1 MPTIFSLVWY
11 GDQTLQSNHYEKVVC
26 GPPVYGL
33 VIICLFSE
41 IYFYIGYI
49 MPTIFDL
56 VWYGDTTLQLKYYEE
71 VVCAPF
77 GRWVGEYKF
86 YGAKLSVFHCG
97 AKLSVFTWRCQI
109 VRFYMTVP
117 NCPRCQIVRFTWRC
131 QIVRVPNCPFLHC
144 GAKLS
149 VFHCGAKLSAVP
161 NCPFLPH
168 GAKLSGCQIVRG
180 AKLSAV
186 PNCPGAK
193 LS

>member
-1 MPTIFSLVWY
+1 
-11 GDQTLQSNHYEKVVC
+11 
-26 GPPVYGL
+26 
-33 VIICLFSE
+33 
-41 IYFYIGYI
+41 

-161 NCPFLPH
+161 NCPWCQIVRFSLRCQIVRGAKLSVFTLRCQIVLVPNCPRCQIVR
-168 GAKLSGCQIVRG
+168 GAKLSGCQIVLESDTG
-180 AKLSAV
+180 PANWEALLMSSEEKL
-186 PNCPGAK
+186 PK
-193 LS
+193 ITKK

>member
-1 MPTIFSLVWY
+1 
-11 GDQTLQSNHYEKVVC
+11 
-26 GPPVYGL
+26 
-33 VIICLFSE
+33 
-41 IYFYIGYI
+41 

-161 NCPFLPH
+161 NCPQ
-168 GAKLSGCQIVRG
+168 CQIVLESALLTRLASSKPLQ
-180 AKLSAV
+180 AKACVVKFVTVFLGIDFRRTCNPLTNAQA
-186 PNCPGAK
+186 NA
-193 LS
+193 

>member
-1 MPTIFSLVWY
+1 
-11 GDQTLQSNHYEKVVC
+11 
-26 GPPVYGL
+26 
-33 VIICLFSE
+33 
-41 IYFYIGYI
+41 

-161 NCPFLPH
+161 NCPR
-168 GAKLSGCQIVRG
+168 CQIVLESHGMNSLWNFFTFKEQIYASCTIHNSLYVLQQLIIHRIYCST
-180 AKLSAV
+180 ATPLQEMWH
-186 PNCPGAK
+186 
-193 LS
+193 

>member
-1 MPTIFSLVWY
+1 MPTIFS
-11 GDQTLQSNHYEKVVC
+11 
-26 GPPVYGL
+26 
-33 VIICLFSE
+33 
-41 IYFYIGYI
+41 
-49 MPTIFDL
+49 L

-86 YGAKLSVFHCG
+86 SGAKLSVFHCG

-117 NCPRCQIVRFTWRC
+117 NCPRCQIVRFTWWC

-149 VFHCGAKLSAVP
+149 TVP
-161 NCPFLPH
+161 NCPR
-168 GAKLSGCQIVRG
+168 CQIVLGSNRSASRSQMPPFWGCWQWWTCSPMRVWCVPQLLRG
-180 AKLSAV
+180 LHNSDV
-186 PNCPGAK
+186 QLGRHIICRI
-193 LS
+193 LRSE

>member
-1 MPTIFSLVWY
+1 
-11 GDQTLQSNHYEKVVC
+11 
-26 GPPVYGL
+26 
-33 VIICLFSE
+33 
-41 IYFYIGYI
+41 
-49 MPTIFDL
+49 MPTIFDR

-161 NCPFLPH
+161 NCPR
-168 GAKLSGCQIVRG
+168 CQIVLESHTDHLFLLWAG
-180 AKLSAV
+180 NMLIFV
-186 PNCPGAK
+186 ELYIGEPHTCPPQDYPFVGQSWGGSEYMGHQSC
-193 LS
+193 LPQ

>member
-1 MPTIFSLVWY
+1 
-11 GDQTLQSNHYEKVVC
+11 
-26 GPPVYGL
+26 
-33 VIICLFSE
+33 
-41 IYFYIGYI
+41 

-161 NCPFLPH
+161 NCPR
-168 GAKLSGCQIVRG
+168 CQIVLESLRG
-180 AKLSAV
+180 LHKTWNFDKCANFQDEYFNL
-186 PNCPGAK
+186 
-193 LS
+193 

>member
-1 MPTIFSLVWY
+1 
-11 GDQTLQSNHYEKVVC
+11 
-26 GPPVYGL
+26 
-33 VIICLFSE
+33 
-41 IYFYIGYI
+41 

-161 NCPFLPH
+161 NCPW
-168 GAKLSGCQIVRG
+168 CQIVLESNDILR
-180 AKLSAV
+180 SFAV
-186 PNCPGAK
+186 MRMAHDDILYVHGQCEYQGEQYFWIGKIPPRPGH
-193 LS
+193 